1 MLIPQAYF
9 LVKFAVLTAIN
20 LLSKNILMIHLPVL
34 IADLGLILAAAGVTT
49 LLFKKIKQPLVL
61 GYILAG
67 LIVGPYLNFTPTVT
81 DHKSITIWAEI
92 GVIFLLFSLGLE
104 FSFKKLVKVG
114 GSAGITAII
123 DVVGMFSLGFCS
135 GLILGWSKIDCIFL
149 GGIMSI
155 SSTTIIMRAFDE
167 LGVKHKKF
175 AGLVFGVLIVE
186 DLFAILLLV
195 LLSTLAVSQQFAGG
209 EMLISILKL
218 GFFLTLWFLAGIFII
233 PTFLK
238 ATKKL
243 MNDETMLI
251 VSLALC
257 LIMVLIAVKVGFSPA
272 LGAFIMGSILAE
284 TTQAERIEHL
294 TKSVKDLFA
303 AIFFVSVGMM
313 IDPSVLYEYAVP
325 VLLISTGIILGKF
338 IFAGLGSLLSGQPL
352 KTSVQAGVSLTQIG
366 EFSFIIAT
374 LGLSLKVTSDFLYP
388 IAVAVSALTT
398 FTTPYMIKLADP
410 IFNLLHRILPTKWID
425 GISRYSSSTQGIT
438 TFSDWKT
445 LLRAYTFN
453 TIIHGVILVSIV
465 LLSSRFL
472 QPFVS
477 NHILNGDN
485 GTILSLIIALI
496 FMVPFLWALAIR
508 RIERRAYSHL
518 WLNKKYTRGPLI
530 AIELLRIALAVFFVG
545 FLIYQF
551 YNTIVAVS
559 IALGLIVIGMVVF
572 SRKLQTFYERMEFR
586 FLNNLNAR
594 EQANKQP
601 EILPWDSHLLEL
613 IVAPESTLVGQTL
626 VDLAVREKYG
636 INIALIERG
645 KIMIPTPART
655 ERLYPNDKVL
665 VIGTDDQLASVK
677 PLFEGVAD
685 ENTTSFPK
693 QDMSL
698 QKIIINSK
706 SPVFG
711 QTIRDSGIRERTQGL
726 VVGIERNGIRIL
738 NPDSNLV
745 FENDDI
751 VWIVGN
757 NKKIP
762 ELLK

>member
-1 MLIPQAYF
+1 
-9 LVKFAVLTAIN
+9 
-20 LLSKNILMIHLPVL
+20 MIHLPVL

-67 LIVGPYLNFTPTVT
+67 VIVGPYLDFTPTVT

-114 GSAGITAII
+114 GSASITAIVE
-123 DVVGMFSLGFCS
+123 VVFMLSIGF
-135 GLILGWSKIDCIFL
+135 GVGKMLGWSTMDSIFL
-149 GGIMSI
+149 GGILSV
-155 SSTTIIMRAFDE
+155 SSTTIIIRAFEE

-186 DLFAILLLV
+186 DLVAILLLV
-195 LLSTLAVSQQFAGG
+195 LLSTLAVSQQFAGT

-218 GFFLTLWFLAGIFII
+218 AFFLVLWFLGGIFLI

-257 LIMVLIAVKVGFSPA
+257 LIMVLLAVKVGFSPA

-284 TTQAERIEHL
+284 TTQAEKIEHL

-303 AIFFVSVGMM
+303 AIFFVSVGML
-313 IDPSVLYEYAVP
+313 IDPSILLEYALPIAVVTLAT
-325 VLLISTGIILGKF
+325 VLGKLISSTLG
-338 IFAGLGSLLSGQPL
+338 ALLSGQPL
-352 KTSVQAGVSLTQIG
+352 KTSVQAGMSLAQIG

-374 LGLSLKVTSDFLYP
+374 LGLTLKVTSDFLYP
-388 IAVAVSALTT
+388 IAVAASAITT
-398 FTTPYMIKLADP
+398 FTTPYLIKVSEPFYNFLT
-410 IFNLLHRILPTKWID
+410 RILPQRWLNAIT
-425 GISRYSSSTQGIT
+425 RYSSSTQGIT

-445 LLRAYTFN
+445 LLKAYTFN
-453 TIIHGVILVSIV
+453 TIIHGTVLIGIV
-465 LLSSRFL
+465 LLSSRYL

-477 NHILNGDN
+477 KHIFNGDN
-485 GTILSLIIALI
+485 GTIVSLIIALI

-508 RIERRAYSHL
+508 RIERKAYSHL

-559 IALGLIVIGMVVF
+559 IALGLIIVGMVVF

-626 VDLAVREKYG
+626 VELAVREKYG

-677 PLFEGVAD
+677 PLFEGIVD
-685 ENTTSFPK
+685 ENATSFPK

-698 QKIIINSK
+698 QKIVINSK

-726 VVGIERNGIRIL
+726 VVGIERNGVRIL

>member
-1 MLIPQAYF
+1 M
-9 LVKFAVLTAIN
+9 T
-20 LLSKNILMIHLPVL
+20 HLPVL
-34 IADLGLILAAAGVTT
+34 ISDLGLILAAGGITT

-67 LIVGPYLNFTPTVT
+67 IIVGPYLNFTPTVT
-81 DHKSITIWAEI
+81 DHKSITTWAEI

-104 FSFKKLVKVG
+104 FSFKKLAKVG
-114 GSAGITAII
+114 GSAGITAVV
-123 DVVGMFSLGFCS
+123 DVFGMFALGYGTAWLLNWPTMDRF
-135 GLILGWSKIDCIFL
+135 FL

-167 LGVKHKKF
+167 LNVKHKKF

-186 DLFAILLLV
+186 DLFAILMLVLFSTLAASSKFEGGEV
-195 LLSTLAVSQQFAGG
+195 LLSV
-209 EMLISILKL
+209 LKL
-218 GFFLTLWFLAGIFII
+218 GFFLTLWFLAGIFLI
-233 PTFLK
+233 PSFLK

-257 LIMVLIAVKVGFSPA
+257 LTMVLLAVKVGFSPA

-294 TKSVKDLFA
+294 TTSVKNLFA

-313 IDPSVLYEYAVP
+313 IDPQILIDQAVP
-325 VLLISTGIILGKF
+325 VLVISASVILGKF
-338 IFAGLGSLLSGQPL
+338 LFAGSGALLSGQPL
-352 KTSVQAGVSLTQIG
+352 KTSIQTGLSLTQIG

-374 LGLSLKVTSDFLYP
+374 LGLSLKATSETLYP
-388 IAVAVSALTT
+388 ITIAVSALTT

-410 IFNLLHRILPTKWID
+410 MHRLFNKILPQRWINA
-425 GISRYSSSTQGIT
+425 IERYSTSAAGIT
-438 TFSDWKT
+438 TMPDWKI
-445 LLRAYTFN
+445 LLRAYTIN
-453 TIIHGVILVSIV
+453 TITHGVIITAIV
-465 LLSSRFL
+465 LLVSSYLHPFIVNNITNGINGIIISIVISFL
-472 QPFVS
+472 IMS
-477 NHILNGDN
+477 
-485 GTILSLIIALI
+485 
-496 FMVPFLWALAIR
+496 PFLWALSVR
-508 RIERRAYSHL
+508 RIEKTAYSHL

-530 AIELLRIALAVFFVG
+530 AIEVFRIALGTFFVG

-551 YNTIVAVS
+551 FDTWTAAS
-559 IALGLIVIGMVVF
+559 IAVGLIVLVMVIF
-572 SRKLQTFYERMEFR
+572 SRRLQSFYERMENR
-586 FLNNLNAR
+586 FFYNLNAR
-594 EQANKQP
+594 EAAKKQP
-601 EILPWDSHLLEL
+601 EILPWDTHLLEL
-613 IVAPESTLVGQTL
+613 TVAPESKLVGQTL

-636 INIALIERG
+636 INIAMIERG
-645 KIMIPTPART
+645 KIMIPTPKRD

-677 PLFEGVAD
+677 HLFDGDQTETDD
-685 ENTTSFPK
+685 EETFPK
-693 QDMSL
+693 QDMAL
-698 QKIIINSK
+698 QKIVINSK

-711 QTIRDSGIRERTQGL
+711 QTIRDSGIREKTQGL
-726 VVGIERNGIRIL
+726 VVGIERNGQRIL
-738 NPDSNLV
+738 NPDSHMI

-757 NKKIP
+757 NKRIP